1 MAKTADDKAKSD
13 DAVPKVVA
21 RARTAITNLETLAGW
36 DELKAAI
43 SSADLNIL
51 QTQLKAGVPGQLR
64 EKYKHSTKDQ
74 KAAII
79 KTYLIDPKTAV
90 THGINSL
97 MNSWSKTDESE
108 YMWLH
113 RSEIKKRLHDDAMGD
128 ILCDSG
134 ELPDR
139 QSEYKCFADN
149 GYKQYYVHHSR
160 FLVKSTQEGKAGNVS
175 KAELTVDTGGGHES
189 KRAHGK

>member
-97 MNSWSKTDESE
+97 MNSWSKTEESE

-113 RSEIKKRLHDDAMGD
+113 RSEIKKR
-128 ILCDSG
+128 
-134 ELPDR
+134 
-139 QSEYKCFADN
+139 FNDN
-149 GYKQYYVHHSR
+149 APGTYYATAG
-160 FLVKSTQEGKAGNVS
+160 KSPTDHVNTNALLTMATNS
-175 KAELTVDTGGGHES
+175 IMYTKAEFS
-189 KRAHGK
+189 